1 MSNEF
6 FPVGIRQNWCRLLP
20 QTQLGEHTTLPDPVA
35 GFKGADSWKEG
46 TEVEDGE
53 GLDGRVEGNEGAI
66 DGGK

>member
-1 MSNEF
+1 
-6 FPVGIRQNWCRLLP
+6 LP